1 MAQDSKLADGNA
13 LPLSSLE
20 RGDSIREEDTLA
32 VLGYKAELTRN
43 RSLFTLLFQS
53 LAIAA
58 IPFGE
63 GGPLISAIV
72 RLARAQWSCRG

>member
-1 MAQDSKLADGNA
+1 MAGDTKVADEKAIPASPDGRKA
-13 LPLSSLE
+13 SLE
-20 RGDSIREEDTLA
+20 ETDALA

-72 RLARAQWSCRG
+72 SVSRIPNFGQ